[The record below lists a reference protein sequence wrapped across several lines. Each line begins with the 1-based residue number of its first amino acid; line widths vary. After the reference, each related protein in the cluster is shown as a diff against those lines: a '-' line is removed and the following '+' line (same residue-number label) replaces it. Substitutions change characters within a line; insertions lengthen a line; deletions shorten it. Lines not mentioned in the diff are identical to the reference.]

1 VFYNEAHQNILQ
13 ANTRVFTTLEI
24 LLLILTVSSELKKKL
39 GKLQNQV
46 VIGT

>member
-24 LLLILTVSSELKKKL
+24 LLLILTVSSELKSL
-39 GKLQNQV
+39 VSYSNQV